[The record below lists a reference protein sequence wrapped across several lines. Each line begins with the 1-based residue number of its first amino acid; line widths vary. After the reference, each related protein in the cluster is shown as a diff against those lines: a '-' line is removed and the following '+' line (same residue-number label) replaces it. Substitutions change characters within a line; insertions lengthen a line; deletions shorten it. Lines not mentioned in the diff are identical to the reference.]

1 MGEGSESHLTKDALA
16 VAIEALSWMAYE
28 GIGERTALFRSAA
41 QLGVQAPNDLRQ
53 AHKLVMET
61 ARYKNRLESLISN
74 LLPPSGDQ
82 RIPHGV
88 TSFLLILAYLKY
100 VEDKPETNVEQDVRW
115 ARQILGWREL
125 HPYERAIA
133 LIASGALTTE
143 PRCELDEDERIALQ
157 TCNPLWFVRRTIR
170 VFGRAFALKLLNRNL
185 TQLPLYI
192 RPNTLKASAQRAEQ
206 ISKLFQAVKLEQT
219 ENVLKLDRARGV
231 LARSDFFKSGEFVL
245 QDLASIVAGLVSSPA
260 RGAFVL
266 DICAAPGNKTTHLA
280 AIMGNEGEICSIDVS
295 EKRLSHWVREINRTG
310 VTIANSV
317 LADARDIPTMKKA
330 DLVLVDPPCSN
341 TGVFARNPDV
351 KWMATSQRI
360 DEFRMRQYSILNAAA
375 DHVRS
380 NGTIVYCTCS
390 VLPEENEFLI
400 EDFLRSHHDFRLVP
414 QLPFLGSPGLR
425 GMNLCQRFYPH
436 LHDCNGYFI
445 AKMQR
450 TD

>member
-1 MGEGSESHLTKDALA
+1 LTKNALA
-16 VAIEALSWMAYE
+16 VAIESLSWMAYE

-61 ARYKNRLESLISN
+61 ARYKNRLEALISD
-74 LLPPSGDQ
+74 LLRQGGDQ

-88 TSFLLILAYLKY
+88 TSFLLIMAYLKY
-100 VEDKPETNVEQDVRW
+100 VENKPERDIEQNVRW
-115 ARQILGWREL
+115 ARQILGWKEL

-133 LIASGALTTE
+133 LIASGPLSNE
-143 PRCELDEDERIALQ
+143 PRRELGEDERIALQ
-157 TCNPLWFVRRTIR
+157 TCNPLWFVERTIR
-170 VFGRAFALKLLNRNL
+170 VFGRAFALKMLNRNL

-192 RPNTLKASAQRAEQ
+192 RVNTLKASARSEE
-206 ISKLFQAVKLEQT
+206 ISKMFQAVELEQPQ
-219 ENVLKLDRARGV
+219 NVLKLDRARSV
-231 LARSDFFKSGEFVL
+231 LTRSDLFRSGSFVL
-245 QDLASIVAGLVSSPA
+245 QDLASIVAGLVASP
-260 RGAFVL
+260 GSGEFVL
-266 DICAAPGNKTTHLA
+266 DLCAAPGNKTTHLA

-295 EKRLSHWVREINRTG
+295 EKRLSHWVREIDRTG
-310 VTIANSV
+310 VTIAYSI
-317 LADARDIPTMKKA
+317 LADGRDIPVTKKA

-351 KWMATSQRI
+351 KWTATSQRI

-375 DHVRS
+375 DHVSS

-400 EDFLRSHHDFRLVP
+400 EDFLRSHHEFRLVP
-414 QLPFLGSPGLR
+414 QLPFLGSRGLR
-425 GMNLCQRFYPH
+425 GMDLCQRFYPH